1 MARMHG
7 RLERFWAAAVL
18 LALTG
23 AVVGGAPVLA
33 DDGAELENNVGD
45 TGGGSA
51 SGSTAVSNPD
61 VVVLNNGRNQSD
73 TRTAALVRVV
83 VRRGAGAGAGV
94 SDAPS
99 GGRTAAELQAER
111 DAALALLARS
121 GGNQT
126 TFDASV
132 APVATP
138 TLPTPVPV
146 ALPPAP
152 APAPAAV
159 PAAGPTPQQQ
169 QQQQQTAQQFQ
180 QAIQALQQLLGQGN
194 TGPQAQQAASQLAN
208 GQAGQSADSRLDAGR
223 QLAALASQTEGP
235 ARAQAQQQAL
245 STLQG
250 VQNDPSARP
259 EARAGAADAARSVN
273 LTAGVMSQHQMGRE
287 VDPLLSQEFKRKLS
301 GRTPIGARIC
311 GIASLAML
319 AKHLGLVQNWTAQDT
334 KKYIEGPQA
343 IYIPNQGTDHGKLA
357 RAATQLGF
365 PSRWQ
370 EGGNVSA
377 MKAQLDKGK
386 PVIILGRGMLS
397 QIGTMN
403 GSGFTAG
410 GGGKSWKGHFLM
422 IVGYTPGPRQNER
435 EKAAS
440 GGSTIFQINDPDRAI
455 RVVVK
460 ESALS
465 GFVAGFVAGN

>member
-1 MARMHG
+1 MNG

-23 AVVGGAPVLA
+23 AVVGSAPVLA
-33 DDGAELENNVGD
+33 DDGGELENNVGSTD
-45 TGGGSA
+45 LGGGST
-51 SGSTAVSNPD
+51 SVSNPD
-61 VVVLNNGRNQSD
+61 LVVLNNGTNQSD

-83 VRRGAGAGAGV
+83 TRCGAGAGAGV
-94 SDAPS
+94 SDSPS
-99 GGRTAAELQAER
+99 RTRTAAELQAER
-111 DAALALLARS
+111 DAALALLAQS
-121 GGNQT
+121 GANQT

-138 TLPTPVPV
+138 ALPTPLPIPV

-152 APAPAAV
+152 APAPATT
-159 PAAGPTPQQQ
+159 PAPTAAQQ

-194 TGPQAQQAASQLAN
+194 TGTQAQQAANQLAG
-208 GQAGQSADSRLDAGR
+208 GQAGQTPEAQLDAGR
-223 QLAALASQTEGP
+223 QLAALASQTQGP

-245 STLQG
+245 SALNNVANNPAATQ
-250 VQNDPSARP
+250 QAR
-259 EARAGAADAARSVN
+259 EGASDATRSVN
-273 LTAGVMSQHQMGRE
+273 LSAGLMSQHAMGRE
-287 VDPLLSQEFKRKLS
+287 VDPLLSQEFKRKLT

-343 IYIPNQGTDHGKLA
+343 IYIPNQGTDHAKLA
-357 RAATQLGF
+357 QAATRLGF

-370 EGGNVSA
+370 QGGNVAA
-377 MKAQLDKGK
+377 MKAQLDRGK

-397 QIGTMN
+397 QIGTMQ

-422 IVGYTPGPRQNER
+422 VVGYTPGPRQSER
-435 EKAAS
+435 ERAAS
-440 GGSTIFQINDPDRAI
+440 GGSTIFQVNDPDRAI

-460 ESALS
+460 ESSLS

>member
-1 MARMHG
+1 MARMQG

-18 LALTG
+18 LALSG

-33 DDGAELENNVGD
+33 DDGVELEDNVGSTD
-45 TGGGSA
+45 LGGGST
-51 SGSTAVSNPD
+51 SVSNPD
-61 VVVLNNGRNQSD
+61 VVVLNNGTNQSD
-73 TRTAALVRVV
+73 TRTSSYVRVV
-83 VRRGAGAGAGV
+83 VRRGAGSGI
-94 SDAPS
+94 SDSPS
-99 GGRTAAELQAER
+99 RGRSAAELQAER
-111 DAALALLARS
+111 DAALALLAQS
-121 GGNQT
+121 GGNT
-126 TFDASV
+126 TVNASV

-138 TLPTPVPV
+138 TLPPAPVPV
-146 ALPPAP
+146 SFPPAP
-152 APAPAAV
+152 APAPAPTTP
-159 PAAGPTPQQQ
+159 PAPTAQQP
-169 QQQQQTAQQFQ
+169 QQQQTAQQFQ
-180 QAIQALQQLLGQGN
+180 QLIQSLQQLLGQGN

-245 STLQG
+245 STLEG
-250 VQNDPSARP
+250 VASDPAARP
-259 EARAGAADAARSVN
+259 ETRAGASDAARSVN
-273 LTAGVMSQHQMGRE
+273 LTAGVMNQHVMGRE
-287 VDPLLSQEFKRKLS
+287 VDPLLSQEFKRKLT

-319 AKHLGLVQNWTAQDT
+319 AKHLGLVQTWTAQDT

-343 IYIPNQGTDHGKLA
+343 IYIPNQGTDHAKLA

-370 EGGNVSA
+370 AGGNLST
-377 MKAQLDKGK
+377 MKAQLDRGK

-410 GGGKSWKGHFLM
+410 GGGKSWRGHFLM
-422 IVGYTPGPRQNER
+422 VVGYTPGPRQNER
-435 EKAAS
+435 ERAAS
-440 GGSTIFQINDPDRAI
+440 GGQTIFQVNDPDRGI
-455 RVVVK
+455 RVVVR

-465 GFVAGFVAGN
+465 GFVNGMVVGN

>member
-1 MARMHG
+1 MARMNG

-23 AVVGGAPVLA
+23 AVVGSAPVLA
-33 DDGAELENNVGD
+33 DDGEELENNVGNTD
-45 TGGGSA
+45 PA
-51 SGSTAVSNPD
+51 GSTAVSNPD

-83 VRRGAGAGAGV
+83 TRRAAGAGAGV
-94 SDAPS
+94 SDSPS

-111 DAALALLARS
+111 DAALALLS
-121 GGNQT
+121 GNQT
-126 TFDASV
+126 TFNASV

-138 TLPTPVPV
+138 TLPAPLPVPV
-146 ALPPAP
+146 ALPPAQAP
-152 APAPAAV
+152 APAPL
-159 PAAGPTPQQQ
+159 PTTGPTQAQQ

-245 STLQG
+245 STLDG

-273 LTAGVMSQHQMGRE
+273 LTAGVMSQHVMGRE

-319 AKHLGLVQNWTAQDT
+319 AKHLGLVQKWTAQDT

-343 IYIPNQGTDHGKLA
+343 IYIPNQGTDHAKLA

-370 EGGNVSA
+370 QGGNVSA

-422 IVGYTPGPRQNER
+422 IVGYTPAARQNER
-435 EKAAS
+435 ERAAS
-440 GGSTIFQINDPDRAI
+440 GGSTIFQVNDPDRAI

>member
-1 MARMHG
+1 MARMNG

-33 DDGAELENNVGD
+33 DDGMELEDNVGD
-45 TGGGSA
+45 TSGGS
-51 SGSTAVSNPD
+51 SGSAAVSNPD

-73 TRTAALVRVV
+73 TRTAALVRVA

-111 DAALALLARS
+111 DAALALLAQS

-138 TLPTPVPV
+138 APTPVPV

-152 APAPAAV
+152 APTPAPAA
-159 PAAGPTPQQQ
+159 GSTPQQQ
-169 QQQQQTAQQFQ
+169 QQKQTAQQFPP
-180 QAIQALQQLLGQGN
+180 AIQALQQLLGQGN
-194 TGPQAQQAASQLAN
+194 TGSQAQQAASQLAN

-245 STLQG
+245 STLDG
-250 VQNDPSARP
+250 VQNDPTASP
-259 EARAGAADAARSVN
+259 QARASAADARRSVN

-343 IYIPNQGTDHGKLA
+343 IYIPNQGTDHAKLA

-370 EGGNVSA
+370 QGGSVSA

-403 GSGFTAG
+403 GSGFTPG